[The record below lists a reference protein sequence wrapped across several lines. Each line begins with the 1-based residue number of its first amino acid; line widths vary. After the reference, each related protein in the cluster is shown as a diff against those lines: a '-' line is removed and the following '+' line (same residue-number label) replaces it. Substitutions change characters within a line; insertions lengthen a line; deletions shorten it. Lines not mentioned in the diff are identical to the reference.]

1 MIEERLWGKVKVW
14 YKRLVYKY
22 IEYEEWGFEEIV
34 KRILYVCE
42 YIKFV

>member
-1 MIEERLWGKVKVW
+1 MIEERLRGKVKVW
-14 YKRLVYKY
+14 YKRVYKY
-22 IEYEEWGFEEIV
+22 IEYEEEVFEEIV